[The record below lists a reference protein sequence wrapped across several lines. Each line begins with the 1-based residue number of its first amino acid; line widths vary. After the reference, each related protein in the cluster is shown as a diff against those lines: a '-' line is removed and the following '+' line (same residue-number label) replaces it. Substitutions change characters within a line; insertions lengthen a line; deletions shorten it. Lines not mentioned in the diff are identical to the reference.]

1 MTFPSQSVEFRTVN
15 LHDLTDAAPVERYLG
30 IVHTTHHP
38 MKDITLLF
46 CLALAIVLGITTLD
60 QTLDRISDDAAR
72 RACHD
77 LPGFYS
83 SLETATSAAQ
93 QAQKPLAV
101 VFGRRE
107 DPTTQKLKSDVLNSS
122 VVNAIKDR
130 FVWAYIDLDHEN
142 NRSNSSRFEIF
153 DTPVTCV
160 LDQQGRTV
168 QRIHGASVPYLYV
181 RQLQRSLAPSTP
193 NPSGVTPA
201 STSNPSKGNR
211 PPRGA
216 SAAPS
221 K

>member
-1 MTFPSQSVEFRTVN
+1 MTCPSQSGAFRILN
-15 LHDLTDAAPVERYLG
+15 LHDLTDAAHVKRYLG
-30 IVHTTHHP
+30 IDHTPHHP

-83 SLETATSAAQ
+83 SLETATAAAQ
-93 QAQKPLAV
+93 QDQKPLAV
-101 VFGRRE
+101 VFGRRD

-130 FVWAYIDLDHEN
+130 FVWAYIDLDQEHN
-142 NRSNSSRFEIF
+142 QSNSSRFEIF

-160 LDQQGRTV
+160 LDQQGRTI
-168 QRIHGASVPYLYV
+168 QRIHGSSVPYLYV
-181 RQLQRSLAPSTP
+181 RQLQRSLAPATP
-193 NPSGVTPA
+193 DPSGLTPA
-201 STSNPSKGNR
+201 STSNPSKGNP
-211 PPRGA
+211 PPRAA
-216 SAAPS
+216 SASPS